1 MLFDGLFGA
10 GRQIFYAAGSSDY
23 ADLFDESNISL
34 NMKKPYAER
43 QVPVAQLM
51 PEDAQAVWLEY
62 RKMPEKTRY

>member
-1 MLFDGLFGA
+1 MDRIL
-10 GRQIFYAAGSSDY
+10 YSAAWSDY
-23 ADLFDESNISL
+23 ADLFDDSNIS
-34 NMKKPYAER
+34 NDMKKPYAER